1 MQANEAAFLAPRK
14 PKDFNSTPAT
24 DRFLEI
30 DVKIRLMENFR
41 AIFYAPYYAVHAL
54 GFYANEGV
62 DVELVSSDA
71 PGDAIS
77 HLADGTIDLTWGGP
91 MRVMTA
97 HDRDDQSPLV
107 CFGEVVSRDPFFLI
121 GNSEGF
127 KLSDL
132 AHLRFAAVSEVPTP
146 WMCLQQD
153 LREVGIDPAGITRVY
168 DRTMLDNYTA
178 LRGKKLDVMQA
189 FEPFAS
195 QAEID
200 RAGTILYTASSRGP
214 TVYTSF
220 IATRSKVAAH
230 RDAFFAVTHA
240 LAKMQ
245 SWLYAHSGKELAEV
259 IAPFFPNVPQE
270 LLVCSL
276 QRYLDAGLW
285 ARDTAMSKQGFERL
299 GWCFLS
305 GGALKRSPVFED
317 CVDVLLT

>member
-1 MQANEAAFLAPRK
+1 
-14 PKDFNSTPAT
+14 
-24 DRFLEI
+24 LEI

-41 AIFYAPYYAVHAL
+41 AIFYAPYYAIHAL

-62 DVELVSSDA
+62 DIELVSSEA

-77 HLADGTIDLTWGGP
+77 HLANGTIDLTWGGP

-121 GNSEGF
+121 GHSKGF
-127 KLSDL
+127 ELPDL
-132 AHLRFAAVSEVPTP
+132 AHLRFASVSEVPTP

-153 LREVGIDPAGITRVY
+153 LREAGIDPAMITRVY
-168 DRTMLDNYTA
+168 DRTMRDNYTA
-178 LRGKKLDVMQA
+178 LRAKQLDVMQA

-200 RAGTILYTASSRGP
+200 RAGTILYAASSRGP

-220 IATRSKVAAH
+220 IATRSKAASH
-230 RDAFFAVTHA
+230 RDAFFAVTNA
-240 LAKMQ
+240 LARMQ
-245 SWLYAHSGKELAEV
+245 RWLYAHSGKDLAEV
-259 IAPFFPNVPQE
+259 VVSFFPDVPQE

-285 ARDTAMSKQGFERL
+285 ARDTAMSKEGFERL
-299 GWCFLS
+299 GLSFLS
-305 GGALKRSPVFED
+305 GGSLKRSPVFEN
-317 CVDVLLT
+317 CVDVSLT

>member
-1 MQANEAAFLAPRK
+1 
-14 PKDFNSTPAT
+14 
-24 DRFLEI
+24 LEI

-41 AIFYAPYYAVHAL
+41 AVFYAPYYAIHAL
-54 GFYANEGV
+54 GFYANEGL

-71 PGDAIS
+71 PGDAIA

-97 HDRDDQSPLV
+97 HDRDDRSPLI

-121 GNSEGF
+121 GNFEGF

-132 AHLRFAAVSEVPTP
+132 AHLRFATVSEVPTP

-153 LREVGIDPAGITRVY
+153 LRDAGIDPARITRVS
-168 DRTMLDNYTA
+168 DRTMPENYLG
-178 LRGKKLDVMQA
+178 LRGKTLDAMQA

-195 QAEID
+195 QAEMD
-200 RAGTILYTASSRGP
+200 RAGTILYAASSRGP

-220 IATRSKVAAH
+220 ITTRSKIAAH
-230 RDAFFAVTHA
+230 RDAFFAVTRA

-245 SWLYAHSGKELAEV
+245 RWLYAHSGKELAEV
-259 IAPFFPNVPQE
+259 VASFFPNVPNE

-299 GWCFLS
+299 GLSFVS
-305 GGALKRSPVFED
+305 GGALSRLPIFER
-317 CVDVLLT
+317 CVDAGLI

>member
-1 MQANEAAFLAPRK
+1 MGW
-14 PKDFNSTPAT
+14 T
-24 DRFLEI
+24 DQVLRTRLGIDLKLQLLLEI

-41 AIFYAPYYAVHAL
+41 AVFYAPYYAIHAL
-54 GFYANEGV
+54 GFYASEGI
-62 DVELVSSDA
+62 DVELMSSDT

-77 HLADGTIDLTWGGP
+77 HLANDRIDLTWGGP

-132 AHLRFAAVSEVPTP
+132 AQLRFATVSEVPTP
-146 WMCLQQD
+146 WMCLQHD
-153 LREVGIDPAGITRVY
+153 LREAGIDPATITRIH
-168 DRTMLDNYTA
+168 DRTMRDNYAA
-178 LRGKKLDVMQA
+178 LRGKQLDVIQV

-200 RAGTILYTASSRGP
+200 ASGEILYAASSRGP
-214 TVYTSF
+214 AVYTSF
-220 IATRSKVAAH
+220 ISTRAKVAAR
-230 RDAFFAVTHA
+230 RDEFIAVTRA
-240 LAKMQ
+240 LANMQ

-259 IAPFFPNVPQE
+259 VTSFFSDVPQE
-270 LLVCSL
+270 RLVRSL

-285 ARDTAMSKQGFERL
+285 ARDPAMSRPGFKRL
-299 GWCFLS
+299 GSSFLS
-305 GGALKRSPVFED
+305 GGALKRSPVFEN
-317 CVDVLLT
+317 CVALDE

>member
-1 MQANEAAFLAPRK
+1 MGW
-14 PKDFNSTPAT
+14 T
-24 DRFLEI
+24 DQVLRTRLGIDLKLQLLLEI

-41 AIFYAPYYAVHAL
+41 AVFYAPYYAIHAL
-54 GFYANEGV
+54 GFYANEGI
-62 DVELVSSDA
+62 DVELASSDT
-71 PGDAIS
+71 PGDAVS
-77 HLADGTIDLTWGGP
+77 HLANDRIDLTWGGP

-132 AHLRFAAVSEVPTP
+132 AQLRFATVSEVPTP
-146 WMCLQQD
+146 WMCLQHD
-153 LREVGIDPAGITRVY
+153 LREAGIDPATITRIH
-168 DRTMLDNYTA
+168 DRTMRDNYAA
-178 LRGKKLDVMQA
+178 LRGKQLDVIQV

-200 RAGTILYTASSRGP
+200 ASGEILYAASSRGP
-214 TVYTSF
+214 AVYTSF
-220 IATRSKVAAH
+220 ISTRAKVAAR
-230 RDAFFAVTHA
+230 RDEFIAVTRA

-259 IAPFFPNVPQE
+259 VTSFFSDVPQE
-270 LLVCSL
+270 RLVRSL

-285 ARDTAMSKQGFERL
+285 ARDPAMSRPGFKRL
-299 GWCFLS
+299 GSSFLS
-305 GGALKRSPVFED
+305 GGALKRSPVFEN
-317 CVDVLLT
+317 CVALDE

>member
-1 MQANEAAFLAPRK
+1 LKSP
-14 PKDFNSTPAT
+14 PL
-24 DRFLEI
+24 LEI

-41 AIFYAPYYAVHAL
+41 AVFYAPYYAIHAL
-54 GFYANEGV
+54 GLYANEGL
-62 DVELVSSDA
+62 DVELVSSDT

-77 HLADGTIDLTWGGP
+77 HLANDTIDLTWGGP

-132 AHLRFAAVSEVPTP
+132 ARLRFATVSEVLTP

-153 LREVGIDPAGITRVY
+153 LRDAGIDPATITRVH
-168 DRTMLDNYTA
+168 DRTMGDNYAA
-178 LRGKKLDVMQA
+178 LRGKQLDVIQA

-195 QAEID
+195 LAEID
-200 RAGTILYTASSRGP
+200 RAGTILYAASSRGP

-220 IATRSKVAAH
+220 IATRAKVAAH
-230 RDAFFAVTHA
+230 RDEFVAVTRA

-245 SWLYAHSGKELAEV
+245 NWLYAHSGQELAEV
-259 IAPFFPNVPQE
+259 VASFFSDVPQE
-270 LLVCSL
+270 LLARSL

-285 ARDTAMSKQGFERL
+285 ARDPAMSRPGFERL
-299 GWCFLS
+299 GSSFLS
-305 GGALKRSPVFED
+305 GGALKCSPVFER
-317 CVDVLLT
+317 CVALN

>member
-1 MQANEAAFLAPRK
+1 MGRTDQVIRPGFGL
-14 PKDFNSTPAT
+14 TVT

-41 AIFYAPYYAVHAL
+41 AIFYAPYYAIHAL
-54 GFYANEGV
+54 GLYADEGV

-71 PGDAIS
+71 PGDAIA
-77 HLADGTIDLTWGGP
+77 HLADGRIDLTWGGP

-121 GNSEGF
+121 GNFEEF

-153 LREVGIDPAGITRVY
+153 LREADIDPAGIKKIS
-168 DRTMLDNYTA
+168 DRTMPENYTA
-178 LRGKKLDVMQA
+178 LRGKTIDVMQA

-195 QAEID
+195 QAEIEH
-200 RAGTILYTASSRGP
+200 AGTVLYAASSRGP

-230 RDAFFAVTHA
+230 RDSFFAVIRA

-245 SWLYAHSGKELAEV
+245 RWLYAHSGKELAEV
-259 IAPFFPNVPQE
+259 VASFFPDVPRE
-270 LLVCSL
+270 LLGCSL
-276 QRYLDAGLW
+276 QRYFDAGLW
-285 ARDTAMSKQGFERL
+285 ARDTVMSKQGFERL
-299 GWCFLS
+299 GLSFVS
-305 GGALKRSPVFED
+305 GGSLSRSPVFEN
-317 CVDVLLT
+317 CVDVSLT

>member
-1 MQANEAAFLAPRK
+1 VYLALRTTG
-14 PKDFNSTPAT
+14 S

-41 AIFYAPYYAVHAL
+41 AIFYAPLYAIHAL

-62 DVELVSSDA
+62 DVELVSSEA
-71 PGDAIS
+71 PGDAIG
-77 HLADGTIDLTWGGP
+77 HLANGTIDLTWGGP

-97 HDRDDQSPLV
+97 HDRDEQSPLI

-121 GNSEGF
+121 GNFEGF
-127 KLSDL
+127 KLSEL
-132 AHLRFAAVSEVPTP
+132 AYLRFATVSEVPTP

-153 LREVGIDPAGITRVY
+153 LREAGIDPAMITRVY
-168 DRTMLDNYTA
+168 DRTMPDNYAA
-178 LRGKKLDVMQA
+178 LRGKTLDVVQA

-195 QAEID
+195 QAERD
-200 RAGTILYTASSRGP
+200 QAGTILYAASSRGP

-220 IATRSKVAAH
+220 ITTRSKVASH
-230 RDAFFAVTHA
+230 HDPFFAVTRA

-245 SWLYAHSGKELAEV
+245 RWLYAHSGKELAEV
-259 IAPFFPNVPQE
+259 TASFFPEVPHE

-299 GWCFLS
+299 GLSFLS
-305 GGALKRSPVFED
+305 GGSLRHSPVFEN
-317 CVDVLLT
+317 CVEVSLI